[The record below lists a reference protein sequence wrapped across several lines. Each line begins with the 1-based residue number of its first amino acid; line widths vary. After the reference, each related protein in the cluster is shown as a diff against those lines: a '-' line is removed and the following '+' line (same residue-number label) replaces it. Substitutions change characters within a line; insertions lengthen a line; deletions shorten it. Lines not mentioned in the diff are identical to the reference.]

1 MTFTQLE
8 IFALVAELRGFTAAA
23 SKLGISQ
30 SAVSHALKSLE
41 RELGVDLIVRQ
52 QASMEVTEIG
62 QQLLL
67 RTREILG
74 LSEAMRQEIAA
85 ARGLSRGSLRIGSF
99 GPTSSLK
106 LLPTVLDAYRQRYP
120 GIDVH
125 VEEGDD
131 SEVTQWI
138 LERRVDA
145 GFVVLP
151 DERFDTISLVEDQ
164 LVALIPA
171 SHALARKRSVTL
183 ADLCGLPFIM
193 SEAGCAALIE
203 PLFMAA
209 RLVPQVRYRIAQV
222 ITILGMV
229 ERGDGVSIV
238 AELALPDRVSVM
250 HKGLVKLPLKP
261 TVRRRVG
268 VAVRDLRQA
277 TPAAKAFL
285 QVAKEVMPTMLSS

>member
-8 IFALVAELRGFTAAA
+8 LFALVAELRGFTAAA
-23 SKLGISQ
+23 TKLGISQ

-41 RELGVDLIVRQ
+41 RELGVDLIVRH
-52 QASMEVTEIG
+52 QASIEVTEIG

-67 RTREILG
+67 RAREILG

-85 ARGLSRGSLRIGSF
+85 ARGLNRGSLRIGSF

-106 LLPTVLDAYRQRYP
+106 LLPAILEAYRERYP
-120 GIDVH
+120 DIEVH
-125 VEEGDD
+125 VDEGGDA
-131 SEVTQWI
+131 EVTQWM
-138 LERRVDA
+138 LERRVDV

-151 DERFDTISLVEDQ
+151 DERFDTVSLVEDQ

-171 SHALARKRSVTL
+171 GHALARKRSVAL
-183 ADLCGLPFIM
+183 AELCDSPFIM
-193 SEAGCAALIE
+193 TEAGCAALIE
-203 PLFMAA
+203 PLFTAA
-209 RLVPQVRYRIAQV
+209 GLVPQVRYRIAQV

-238 AELALPDRVSVM
+238 AELALPDRVEATHS
-250 HKGLVKLPLKP
+250 GLVRVPLKP
-261 TVRRRVG
+261 AARRRVG
-268 VAVRDLRQA
+268 LAVRDLRQA

-285 QVAKEVMPTMLSS
+285 EVAKEVAPAMVFA

>member
-41 RELGVDLIVRQ
+41 RELGIDLIIRHQ
-52 QASMEVTEIG
+52 SAIEVTEIG

-106 LLPTVLDAYRQRYP
+106 LLPAILEAYRLRYP
-120 GIDVH
+120 GIEVH
-125 VEEGDD
+125 VEEAGDQ
-131 SEVTQWI
+131 EVTQWI

-151 DERFDTISLVEDQ
+151 DDRFDTVSLVEDQ
-164 LVALIPA
+164 LVALIPGN
-171 SHALARKRSVTL
+171 HALARRRSVTL
-183 ADLCGLPFIM
+183 AELCDSPFIM
-193 SEAGCAALIE
+193 TEAGCAALIE
-203 PLFMAA
+203 PLFTSAG
-209 RLVPQVRYRIAQV
+209 LVPQVRYRMAQV

-229 ERGDGVSIV
+229 ERGAGVSIV
-238 AELALPDRVSVM
+238 AELALPDRVSAT
-250 HKGLVKLPLKP
+250 HGGLVKLPLKP
-261 TVRRRVG
+261 AVKRRVG
-268 VAVRDLRQA
+268 LAVRDLRQA
-277 TPAAKAFL
+277 SPAAKAFL
-285 QVAKEVMPTMLSS
+285 QVAKDVAPTMRFA